1 MASAHPNPEL
11 LRYAEQNLAQAEVQ
25 CLRLASLIK
34 CRRAKGRETKSYERL
49 LDEMRDAVN
58 QVLRTLPLSSG
69 D

>member
-1 MASAHPNPEL
+1 MTSAHPSPEL
-11 LRYAEQNLAQAEVQ
+11 LRYAEQNLVQAEIQ

-49 LDEMRDAVN
+49 LGEMREAVS
-58 QVLRTLPLSSG
+58 QALRTLPLSSG